1 MSKNADKT
9 VLAVCLIGT
18 AGMWALIAYVA
29 IVF

>member
-9 VLAVCLIGT
+9 IFAACMIGT

-29 IVF
+29 ITF